1 MSTDILRTT
10 VTDGIAVITLGSP
23 KHIYFTQEM
32 GDAFTVALDSFAGD
46 PKVRIVVV
54 TGGAPGYFNRH
65 FSIPALI
72 ELAESL
78 RKSGRCTPKC
88 PPALSSM
95 GVGSQSLEGAAAVGY
110 ARQSP
115 GSPRQHGVASRFNVR
130 SARNSFRRPQFIPE
144 QSENLHL
151 SRSAAN

>member
-46 PKVRIVVV
+46 PKVRIVVA

-78 RKSGRCTPKC
+78 RKSGRCTPK
-88 PPALSSM
+88 
-95 GVGSQSLEGAAAVGY
+95 
-110 ARQSP
+110 
-115 GSPRQHGVASRFNVR
+115 
-130 SARNSFRRPQFIPE
+130 
-144 QSENLHL
+144 
-151 SRSAAN
+151 